1 MPIIETRNLS
11 KSFKFG
17 MKEKKVIDKVSLQFN
32 KYGLYAIV
40 GKSGCG
46 KTTFLNLL
54 LGLESSDNG
63 EIYYYN
69 QKIDQDN
76 FDQVRKEYV
85 SIILQDYGL
94 IENMTAFE
102 NISVPLL
109 IKGYSKEQ
117 IKKQYDKWIQ
127 VFNLSTIANKKVELL
142 SGGERQ
148 RIAIIRSIID
158 EKKIIFADEPTGALD
173 QNNSQELMRVLKE
186 LSKERLIIIVSH
198 NSKLMEQYA
207 DEILE
212 FNHFNKEKEIE
223 NYQNI
228 STNKTKNLNAAGYSF
243 FMEKIILKRRGRIIL
258 SIFLSIVLL
267 FLSIVS
273 MTIYSQK
280 ENILFQISS
289 NYLDR
294 NMVEIKSSLKK
305 KIHNSNYS
313 IVYYERPYMEEIMD
327 LLSGQDIIIHYNYQ
341 YFFNGAN
348 IVLNNENK
356 SIVNGIQFIGI
367 SEKIIMNNN
376 ELSYNSEAHSFD
388 QVIVNKPFYKLI
400 TRLEDEKQINSFQLT
415 NSILTSYP
423 YKEEIIEDQL
433 TYDLNLNII
442 AVVDEFEFLNIP
454 VIYYPIEKLESL
466 LSSMNLKNLSVAYNL
481 TISWKDRLGKLA
493 KVDEEL
499 SSYSLLIEAK
509 SEQNLEAFYNQLNI
523 VANNSNY
530 EIVSR
535 AILINQSLVTFVES
549 LIFVLIVFI
558 IVLFIMVVLLF
569 GLTFFSI
576 VLDARKDIGIIRLL
590 GLKKNQ
596 INKLFFYSSLLFS
609 SITISLSYCLSQVTL
624 NYLPMFL
631 EKLNIVKIIISNNVF
646 DVTYQNIPLVLIVIF
661 LGACSFLFGTA
672 APIYFIQRVNI
683 ADELRCEI

>member
-109 IKGYSKEQ
+109 IKGYCKEQ

-198 NSKLMEQYA
+198 NLKLMEQYA

-212 FNHFNKEKEIE
+212 FNNFNKKNEIE

-228 STNKTKNLNAAGYSF
+228 NTNKTKNLNATGYSF

-305 KIHNSNYS
+305 KIPNSNYS
-313 IVYYERPYMEEIMD
+313 LVYYERPYMEEIMD
-327 LLSGQDIIIHYNYQ
+327 LLSNQEIIIHYNYQ
-341 YFFNGAN
+341 YFFHGAN

-367 SEKIIMNNN
+367 SEKIIMNNKK
-376 ELSYNSEAHSFD
+376 LSYNLEAHSFD

-400 TRLEDEKQINSFQLT
+400 TRLADDKQINSFQLT

-481 TISWKDRLGKLA
+481 AISWKDRLGKLA
-493 KVDEEL
+493 KVDENL

-509 SEQNLEAFYNQLNI
+509 SEQNLDAFYNQLNI
-523 VANNSNY
+523 IANNSNY

-609 SITISLSYCLSQVTL
+609 AITISLSYCLSQVTL

-661 LGACSFLFGTA
+661 LGACSFMFGTA
-672 APIYFIQRVNI
+672 APIYFIQRINI

>member
-17 MKEKKVIDKVSLQFN
+17 MKEKKVIDKISLQFN

-127 VFNLSTIANKKVELL
+127 VFNLSTIANKNVELL

-198 NSKLMEQYA
+198 NLKLMEQYA

-212 FNHFNKEKEIE
+212 LNNFNKKKEIE

-228 STNKTKNLNAAGYSF
+228 SINKTKNLNATGYSF

-305 KIHNSNYS
+305 KIPNSNYS
-313 IVYYERPYMEEIMD
+313 LVYYERPYMEEIMD
-327 LLSGQDIIIHYNYQ
+327 LLSNQEIIIHYNYQ

-348 IVLNNENK
+348 IILNNENK

-388 QVIVNKPFYKLI
+388 QVIVNKPFSKLI
-400 TRLEDEKQINSFQLT
+400 TRLEDDKQINSFQLT

-423 YKEEIIEDQL
+423 YKEEKIEDQL

-481 TISWKDRLGKLA
+481 AISWKDRLGKLA

-509 SEQNLEAFYNQLNI
+509 SEQNLDTFYNQLNI
-523 VANNSNY
+523 IANNSNY

-609 SITISLSYCLSQVTL
+609 AITISLAYCLSKVTL

-672 APIYFIQRVNI
+672 APIYFIQRINI

>member
-102 NISVPLL
+102 NISIPLL

-198 NSKLMEQYA
+198 NLKLMEQYA

-212 FNHFNKEKEIE
+212 FNNFNKKKEIE

-228 STNKTKNLNAAGYSF
+228 NTNKTKNLNATGYSF

-305 KIHNSNYS
+305 KIPNSNYS
-313 IVYYERPYMEEIMD
+313 LVYYERPYMEEIMD
-327 LLSGQDIIIHYNYQ
+327 LLRNQDIIIHYNYQ

-367 SEKIIMNNN
+367 SEKIIMNNKK
-376 ELSYNSEAHSFD
+376 LSYNIEAHSFD

-400 TRLEDEKQINSFQLT
+400 TRLEDDKQINSFQLT

-423 YKEEIIEDQL
+423 YKEEKIEDQL

-481 TISWKDRLGKLA
+481 AISWKDRLGKLA

-523 VANNSNY
+523 IANNSNY

-609 SITISLSYCLSQVTL
+609 AITISLSYCLSQVTL

-672 APIYFIQRVNI
+672 APIYFIQKINI

>member
-198 NSKLMEQYA
+198 NLKLMEQYA

-212 FNHFNKEKEIE
+212 FNHFNKKKEIE

-228 STNKTKNLNAAGYSF
+228 NTNKTKNLNATGYSF

-305 KIHNSNYS
+305 KIPNSNYS
-313 IVYYERPYMEEIMD
+313 LVYYERPYMEEIMD
-327 LLSGQDIIIHYNYQ
+327 LLRNQDIIIHYNYQ

-367 SEKIIMNNN
+367 SEKIIMNNKK
-376 ELSYNSEAHSFD
+376 LSYNIEAHSFD

-400 TRLEDEKQINSFQLT
+400 TRLEDDKQINSFQLT

-423 YKEEIIEDQL
+423 YKEEKIEDQL

-481 TISWKDRLGKLA
+481 AISWKDRLGKLA

-509 SEQNLEAFYNQLNI
+509 SEQNLAAFYNQLNI
-523 VANNSNY
+523 IANNSNY

-576 VLDARKDIGIIRLL
+576 VIDARKDIGIIRLL

-609 SITISLSYCLSQVTL
+609 AITISLSYCLSQVTL

-672 APIYFIQRVNI
+672 APIYFIQKINI

>member
-17 MKEKKVIDKVSLQFN
+17 MKKKKVIDKVSLQFN

-117 IKKQYDKWIQ
+117 IKKHYDKWIQ

-223 NYQNI
+223 NYQNL

-481 TISWKDRLGKLA
+481 AISWKDRLGKLA

-509 SEQNLEAFYNQLNI
+509 SEQNLDAFYNQLNI

-609 SITISLSYCLSQVTL
+609 AITISLSYCLSQVTL

-646 DVTYQNIPLVLIVIF
+646 DVTYQNIPLVLIVTF

-672 APIYFIQRVNI
+672 APIYFIQRINI